1 MQLGC
6 FDSMP
11 PRPPSFLNYCSN
23 IASNSFPTR
32 LFFSCWQ
39 FYTWAARKDIT
50 LPFQSKPCNHW
61 YFKPILWSFF
71 QASRGL
77 IGRLWNLSIF
87 TFWPI
92 PHSLFCS
99 STGLHEMSQHTW
111 FVPPAASLPGEFFP
125 RECQMAWS
133 FFELRSLLIYQIL
146 QKILMLAKMESRR
159 RGRQKMRWLDGIT
172 DSMNMFEQTQ
182 GARDGQGSLGGLQP
196 LRSQRVT
203 WLSHWTELNSNITS
217 CEKLFLTTQPKVCWP
232 LFYLA
237 LCPPLPRFYS

>member
-172 DSMNMFEQTQ
+172 DSMNMNLSKLWEIVEDIEVWSIEVLPSM
-182 GARDGQGSLGGLQP
+182 G
-196 LRSQRVT
+196 SQRVGKG
-203 WLSHWTELNSNITS
+203 LVTEQQQSASWMMRL
-217 CEKLFLTTQPKVCWP
+217 
-232 LFYLA
+232 
-237 LCPPLPRFYS
+237 